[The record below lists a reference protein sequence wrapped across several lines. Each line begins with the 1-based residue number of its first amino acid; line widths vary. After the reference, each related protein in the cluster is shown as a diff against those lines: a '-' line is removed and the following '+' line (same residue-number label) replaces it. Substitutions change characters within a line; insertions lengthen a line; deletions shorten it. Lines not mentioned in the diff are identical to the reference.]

1 MNIKCLIFDCDGLMF
16 NTEYYS
22 RQNWKNMGKKYNLYN
37 RVRYITQILELG
49 YQGLNLSSSIY
60 YLGILG
66 KILNLTIT
74 QFSPLQNGMIK
85 IPTSKGC

>member
-1 MNIKCLIFDCDGLMF
+1 MLFPLSQGRICLLNIPDFEFG
-16 NTEYYS
+16 E
-22 RQNWKNMGKKYNLYN
+22 KKYNLYN
-37 RVRYITQILELG
+37 TVRYRTQTLELG
-49 YQGLNLSSSIY
+49 YQSLNLGSAIY